1 VLYVSNY
8 KNELLKIKAAIDY
21 DQIKDS
27 VVTIGTFDGV
37 HRGHQKIINRLVDIA
52 HTEHLQALVLTFF
65 PHPRMVVQKDMS
77 IKLINTIDEKADLI
91 QNLGVDHLVV
101 KAFTKEFSRL
111 TSLEYVRDV
120 LVNKLHVKHIIVGYD
135 HHFGRNRTANITDL
149 KEFGAF
155 YGFKV
160 TEISAQEVGDVAVSS
175 TKIRNALG
183 EGSIKIANEFLGYN
197 FMINGTVIK
206 GKGLGKTIQFPTAN
220 LKIEESYK
228 LIPKKGV
235 YLVQA
240 IIDSKLVYGMLNIGT
255 NPTVS
260 DTNELSIEVFFFDFN
275 QTLYG
280 EVLKIEFLD
289 RIRDEIK
296 FSGLEGLK
304 LQLEQDQQAA
314 FAKIAL
320 LTKN

>member
-1 VLYVSNY
+1 M
-8 KNELLKIKAAIDY
+8 KIKSAADY

-27 VVTIGTFDGV
+27 VVTIGSFDGV
-37 HRGHQKIINRLVDIA
+37 HLGHQKIIKRLVAIA
-52 HTEHLQALVLTFF
+52 HAEELQALVLTFF
-65 PHPRMVVQKDMS
+65 PHPRMVVQKDTS

-91 QNLGVDHLVV
+91 QDLGVDHLVI
-101 KAFTKEFSRL
+101 KAFTKDFSRL

-135 HHFGRNRTANITDL
+135 HHFGRNRTANIKDL

-160 TEISAQEVGDVAVSS
+160 TEITAQEVGDVAVSS
-175 TKIRNALG
+175 TKIRSALA
-183 EGSIKIANEFLGYN
+183 EGSIKVANQFLGYN
-197 FMINGTVIK
+197 FMLNGTVVK
-206 GKGLGKTIQFPTAN
+206 GKGLGNTIQFPTAN
-220 LKIEESYK
+220 LQIEESYK

-235 YLVQA
+235 YLVQS
-240 IIDSKLVYGMLNIGT
+240 IIDAQLVYGMLNIGT

-260 DTNELSIEVFFFDFN
+260 DANEISVEVFFFDFN

-280 EVLKIEFLD
+280 TALNIQFLD

-296 FSGLEGLK
+296 FSGLQALK
-304 LQLEQDQQAA
+304 VQLEQDQQAA
-314 FAKIAL
+314 LAKIAL
-320 LTKN
+320 LAKN

>member
-1 VLYVSNY
+1 M
-8 KNELLKIKAAIDY
+8 KIKSAADY

-37 HRGHQKIINRLVDIA
+37 HLGHQKIIKRLVAIA
-52 HTEHLQALVLTFF
+52 HAEQLQALVLTFF
-65 PHPRMVVQKDMS
+65 PHPRMVVQKDTS

-91 QNLGVDHLVV
+91 QDLGVDHLVI
-101 KAFTKEFSRL
+101 KAFTKDFSRL

-135 HHFGRNRTANITDL
+135 HHFGRNRTANIKDL

-160 TEISAQEVGDVAVSS
+160 TEITAQEVGDVAVSS
-175 TKIRNALG
+175 TKIRSALA
-183 EGSIKIANEFLGYN
+183 EGSIKVANQFLGYN
-197 FMINGTVIK
+197 FMLNGTVVK
-206 GKGLGKTIQFPTAN
+206 GKGLGNTIQFPTAN
-220 LKIEESYK
+220 LQIEESYK

-235 YLVQA
+235 YLVQS
-240 IIDSKLVYGMLNIGT
+240 IIDAQLVYGMLNIGT

-260 DTNELSIEVFFFDFN
+260 DANEISVEVFFFDFN
-275 QTLYG
+275 LTLYG
-280 EVLKIEFLD
+280 TALNIQFLD

-296 FSGLEGLK
+296 FSGLQALK
-304 LQLEQDQQAA
+304 VQLEQDQQAA
-314 FAKIAL
+314 LAKIAL
-320 LTKN
+320 LAKN

>member
-1 VLYVSNY
+1 M
-8 KNELLKIKAAIDY
+8 KIKSAADY

-37 HRGHQKIINRLVDIA
+37 HLGHQKIIKRLVAIA
-52 HTEHLQALVLTFF
+52 HAEQLQALVLTFF
-65 PHPRMVVQKDMS
+65 PHPRMVVQKDSS

-91 QNLGVDHLVV
+91 QDLGVDHLVV
-101 KAFTKEFSRL
+101 KAFTKDFSRL
-111 TSLEYVRDV
+111 TALEYVRDV
-120 LVNKLHVKHIIVGYD
+120 LVNTLHVKHIIVGYD
-135 HHFGRNRTANITDL
+135 HHFGRNRTANIKDL
-149 KEFGAF
+149 KEYGAF

-160 TEISAQEVGDVAVSS
+160 TEIDAQEVGDVAVSS
-175 TKIRNALG
+175 TKIRTALK
-183 EGSIKIANEFLGYN
+183 EGAIIEANQFLGYP
-197 FMINGTVIK
+197 FMLNGTVVK

-235 YLVQA
+235 YLVHA
-240 IIDSKLVYGMLNIGT
+240 LIDNELVYGMLNIGT

-260 DTNELSIEVFFFDFN
+260 AANTLSVEVFFFNFN
-275 QTLYG
+275 KNLYDT
-280 EVLKIEFLD
+280 ELSIHILD

-296 FSGLEGLK
+296 FTDLEALK
-304 LQLEQDQQAA
+304 VQLERDQQTAQV
-314 FAKIAL
+314 KIAR

>member
-1 VLYVSNY
+1 
-8 KNELLKIKAAIDY
+8 LKIKSAADY

-37 HRGHQKIINRLVDIA
+37 HLGHQKIIKRLVAIA
-52 HTEHLQALVLTFF
+52 HAEQLQALVLTFF
-65 PHPRMVVQKDMS
+65 PHPRMVVQKDTS

-91 QNLGVDHLVV
+91 QDLGVDHLVI
-101 KAFTKEFSRL
+101 KAFTKDFSRL

-135 HHFGRNRTANITDL
+135 HHFGRNRTANIKDL

-160 TEISAQEVGDVAVSS
+160 TEITAQEVGDVAVSS
-175 TKIRNALG
+175 TKIRSALA
-183 EGSIKIANEFLGYN
+183 EGSIKVANQFLGYN
-197 FMINGTVIK
+197 FMLNGTVVK
-206 GKGLGKTIQFPTAN
+206 GKGLGNTIQFPTAN
-220 LKIEESYK
+220 LQIEESYK

-235 YLVQA
+235 YLVQS
-240 IIDSKLVYGMLNIGT
+240 IIDAQLVYGMLNIGT

-260 DTNELSIEVFFFDFN
+260 DANEISVEVFFFDFN

-280 EVLKIEFLD
+280 TALNIQFLD

-296 FSGLEGLK
+296 FSGLLALK
-304 LQLEQDQQAA
+304 VQLEQDQQAA
-314 FAKIAL
+314 IAKIAL
-320 LTKN
+320 LAKN

>member
-1 VLYVSNY
+1 M
-8 KNELLKIKAAIDY
+8 KIKSAADY

-37 HRGHQKIINRLVDIA
+37 HRGHQKIIKRLVTIA
-52 HTEHLQALVLTFF
+52 DTEQLQALVLTFF
-65 PHPRMVVQKDMS
+65 PHPRMVVQKDSS
-77 IKLINTIDEKADLI
+77 IKLINTIDEKANLI
-91 QNLGVDHLVV
+91 QDLGVDHLVV

-111 TSLEYVRDV
+111 TALEYVRDV
-120 LVNKLHVKHIIVGYD
+120 LVNTLHVKHIIVGYD
-135 HHFGRNRTANITDL
+135 HHFGRNRTANIKDL
-149 KEFGAF
+149 KEYGAF

-160 TEISAQEVGDVAVSS
+160 TEIDAQEVGDVAVSS
-175 TKIRNALG
+175 TKIRTALK
-183 EGSIKIANEFLGYN
+183 EGAIKEANQFLGYP
-197 FMINGTVIK
+197 FMLNGTVVK

-220 LKIEESYK
+220 LKIEEPYK

-240 IIDSKLVYGMLNIGT
+240 LIEKELVYGMLNIGT

-260 DTNELSIEVFFFDFN
+260 SANTLSIEVFFFNFN
-275 QTLYG
+275 KNLYDT
-280 EVLKIEFLD
+280 ELRIQLLD

-296 FSGLEGLK
+296 FTDLEALK
-304 LQLEQDQQAA
+304 TQLERDQQTAQT
-314 FAKIAL
+314 KIAH

>member
-1 VLYVSNY
+1 M
-8 KNELLKIKAAIDY
+8 KIKSAADY

-37 HRGHQKIINRLVDIA
+37 HLGHQKIIKRLVAIA
-52 HTEHLQALVLTFF
+52 HAEQLQALVLTFF
-65 PHPRMVVQKDMS
+65 PHPRMVVQKDTS

-91 QNLGVDHLVV
+91 QDLGVDHLVI
-101 KAFTKEFSRL
+101 KAFTKDFSRL

-135 HHFGRNRTANITDL
+135 HHFGRNRTANTSDL

-160 TEISAQEVGDVAVSS
+160 TEITAQEVGDVAVSS
-175 TKIRNALG
+175 TKIRSALA
-183 EGSIKIANEFLGYN
+183 EGSIKVANQFLGYN
-197 FMINGTVIK
+197 FMLNGTVVI
-206 GKGLGKTIQFPTAN
+206 GKGLGNTIQFPTAN
-220 LKIEESYK
+220 LQIEESYK

-235 YLVQA
+235 YLVQS
-240 IIDSKLVYGMLNIGT
+240 IIDAQLVYGMLNIGT

-260 DTNELSIEVFFFDFN
+260 DANEISVEVFFFDFN

-280 EVLKIEFLD
+280 TALNIQFLD

-296 FSGLEGLK
+296 FSGLLALK
-304 LQLEQDQQAA
+304 VQLEQDQQAA
-314 FAKIAL
+314 LAKIAL
-320 LTKN
+320 LAKN

>member
-1 VLYVSNY
+1 M
-8 KNELLKIKAAIDY
+8 KIKSAADY
-21 DQIKDS
+21 NQIKDS

-37 HRGHQKIINRLVDIA
+37 HLGHQKIIKRLVAIA
-52 HTEHLQALVLTFF
+52 HAEQLQGLVLTFF
-65 PHPRMVVQKDMS
+65 PHPRMVVQKDTS

-91 QNLGVDHLVV
+91 QDLGVDHLVI
-101 KAFTKEFSRL
+101 KAFTKDFSRL

-135 HHFGRNRTANITDL
+135 HHFGRNRTANIKDL

-160 TEISAQEVGDVAVSS
+160 TEITAQEVGDVAVSS
-175 TKIRNALG
+175 TKIRSALA
-183 EGSIKIANEFLGYN
+183 EGSIKVANQFLGYN
-197 FMINGTVIK
+197 FMLNGTVVK
-206 GKGLGKTIQFPTAN
+206 GKGLGNTIQFPTAN
-220 LKIEESYK
+220 LQIEESYK

-235 YLVQA
+235 YLVQS
-240 IIDSKLVYGMLNIGT
+240 IIDAQLVYGMLNIGT

-260 DTNELSIEVFFFDFN
+260 DANEISVEVFFFDFN

-280 EVLKIEFLD
+280 TALNIQFLD

-296 FSGLEGLK
+296 FSGLQALK
-304 LQLEQDQQAA
+304 VQLEQDQQAA
-314 FAKIAL
+314 LAKIAL
-320 LTKN
+320 LAKN